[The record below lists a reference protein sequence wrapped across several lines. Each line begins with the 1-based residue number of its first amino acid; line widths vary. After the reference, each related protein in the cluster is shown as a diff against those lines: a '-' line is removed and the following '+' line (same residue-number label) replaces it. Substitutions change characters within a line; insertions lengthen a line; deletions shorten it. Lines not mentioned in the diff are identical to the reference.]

1 MAQKTS
7 NKLTPSKIF
16 LWLLMGMLFVG
27 LAGFG
32 ATNFGGG
39 LTRIGSVGDKP
50 ILVQDY
56 YNGLQQDIRAI
67 SQQFGTTL
75 TFEQAQMFGVPQQT
89 LSRLVTTRAFDNE
102 TFEIGLSVGDETL
115 AEELRQI
122 PNFNGE
128 DGFDRNA
135 YSFILENAG
144 LTEAEFEAT
153 LRDET
158 ARTLLQTS
166 IVAGTSLRT
175 TYAETMLKYQLER
188 RSVTMAEL
196 TDADLV
202 TTPPLADEATL
213 RAYYD
218 ANIDQYTSPEA
229 RDVTYAWIT
238 PDMLLD
244 SVQVPEEDLR
254 SSYDERYDE
263 FNLPERRLV
272 EQLVFPDD
280 AEAQAALSR
289 IGSGGSFEEE
299 VAGRGLALA
308 DTDLGDVTRESLN
321 DAGAI
326 VFDAQVGDVAGPAP
340 SAFGP
345 ALFRINAILP
355 AQAISFDDAREA
367 LRRDLG
373 ADQARRQVAVLAE
386 EAINE
391 LAAGATVEDLP
402 SVTALVDGQ
411 IIWTEQTQDGIAAY
425 PAFSA
430 RAQQAQ
436 ASDFPEIFELGD
448 GGVFALQLNA
458 IIPPAPIPFED
469 ILQTVAQDQTM
480 SARADALMSQAEDLA
495 AQLQEGVEFAG
506 LGLSTENQSDLLRTD
521 FLPQLTRDGMG
532 RVFEMSV
539 GQVRA
544 LNGAN
549 GVVVLRLDGVNTAD
563 LTDENAAQRVVELTN
578 QASTSVAEDLFNALS
593 VDIQLRAGIEI
604 DQAAI
609 DAVHVNFQ

>member
-1 MAQKTS
+1 MAQKKS

-50 ILVQDY
+50 ISVQDY
-56 YNGLQQDIRAI
+56 YNGLQQDMRAI
-67 SQQFGTTL
+67 GQQFGTTL
-75 TFEQAQMFGVPQQT
+75 SFEQAQMFGVPQQT

-102 TFEIGLSVGDETL
+102 TAQIGLSVGDETL
-115 AEELRQI
+115 AQELRQI
-122 PNFNGE
+122 PSFNGS
-128 DGFDRNA
+128 DGFDRDA
-135 YSFILENAG
+135 YRFILENAG

-158 ARTLLQTS
+158 ARTLLQSS

-175 TYAETMLKYQLER
+175 TYAETLLTYQLEK
-188 RSVTMAEL
+188 RSITMAQL
-196 TDADLV
+196 TDGDLV
-202 TTPPLADEATL
+202 TAPPPADEAAL

-218 ANIDQYTSPEA
+218 ANIAQYTSPEV
-229 RDVTYAWIT
+229 RDISFAWIT

-244 SVQVPEEDLR
+244 SVEVPEEDLR
-254 SSYDERYDE
+254 SSYEERYDE

-280 AEAQAALSR
+280 ASARAALDR
-289 IGSGGSFEEE
+289 IASGGSFEEE
-299 VAGRGLALA
+299 VAARGLDLA
-308 DTDLGDVTRESLN
+308 DTDLGDVTHEALKG
-321 DAGAI
+321 AGDV
-326 VFDAQVGDVAGPAP
+326 VFAASVGDIVGPAP
-340 SAFGP
+340 SDFGP
-345 ALFRINAILP
+345 ALFRVNATLP
-355 AQAISFDDAREA
+355 AQATSFEDAREA

-373 ADQARRQVAVLAE
+373 SDQARRQVAVLAE

-402 SVTALVDGQ
+402 SVTALVAGQ
-411 IIWTEQTQDGIAAY
+411 IDWTEQSQDGIAAY
-425 PAFSA
+425 PAF
-430 RAQQAQ
+430 RTQAQQAQ
-436 ASDFPEIFELGD
+436 ISDFAEILELGD
-448 GGVFALQLNA
+448 GGVFALQLNSITA
-458 IIPPAPIPFED
+458 PAPIPFED
-469 ILQTVAQDQTM
+469 IAETVARDQNI
-480 SARADALMSQAEDLA
+480 SARADALLSQATDLA
-495 AQLQEGVEFAG
+495 AQLQEGVAFEG
-506 LGLSTENQSDLLRTD
+506 VGLSAESRDGLLRTD
-521 FLPQLTRDGMG
+521 FLPQLARNGVSDL
-532 RVFEMSV
+532 FEMSV
-539 GQVRA
+539 GDVRA
-544 LNGAN
+544 MSGTN
-549 GVVVLRLDGVNTAD
+549 GVVIVRMDEVNTAD
-563 LTDENAAQRVVELTN
+563 LNDESAAQRVAELTS